1 MTPEGKVK
9 ALIKAKLDADPYIWY
24 FMPVA
29 GVMGK
34 AGVPDFIGVRA
45 GRFFAIEAKAD
56 KGKPTKLQQRT
67 MGDISFVGGVTVVI
81 SGVQEAAVFC
91 TESIEHRL

>member
-9 ALIKAKLDADPYIWY
+9 KAIKAKLDADPHIWY

-56 KGKPTKLQQRT
+56 KGKLTKLQART
-67 MGDISFVGGVTVVI
+67 IDDITTVAGRVLLI
-81 SGVQEAAVFC
+81 RGEHEADTFS
-91 TESIEHRL
+91 TNQI

>member
-9 ALIKAKLDADPYIWY
+9 ALIKAKLDADPHIWY

-56 KGKPTKLQQRT
+56 KGKLTKLQART
-67 MGDISFVGGVTVVI
+67 IDDITTVAGRVLLI
-81 SGVQEAAVFC
+81 RGEHEAATFI
-91 TESIEHRL
+91 TDQI

>member
-9 ALIKAKLDADPYIWY
+9 KTIKAKLDADPHIWY

-45 GRFFAIEAKAD
+45 GRFFAIEVKAD
-56 KGKPTKLQQRT
+56 KGKLTKLQART
-67 MGDISFVGGVTVVI
+67 MDDIALCAGRVLTIQGEHDAGVFITDQI
-81 SGVQEAAVFC
+81 
-91 TESIEHRL
+91 

>member
-9 ALIKAKLDADPYIWY
+9 KTIKTKLDADPCIWY

-56 KGKPTKLQQRT
+56 KGKLTKLQART
-67 MGDISFVGGVTVVI
+67 MDDIALCDGRILTIQGER
-81 SGVQEAAVFC
+81 EATTF
-91 TESIEHRL
+91 TTGQL

>member
-9 ALIKAKLDADPYIWY
+9 ALIKAKLDADPRIWY

-34 AGVPDFIGVRA
+34 AGVPDFIGVCA
-45 GRFFAIEAKAD
+45 GRFFAVEAKAD
-56 KGKPTKLQQRT
+56 KGKLTKLQKRT
-67 MGDISFVGGVTVVI
+67 LDDIATV
-81 SGVQEAAVFC
+81 SGRVLLIQGEHEATVFD
-91 TESIEHRL
+91 TYII